1 LLATSAKLKLKSIL
15 DSKILNSI
23 PMTDINNLIEELK
36 NTKLAY
42 QESLQNSQFKAG
54 FLGRIS
60 HEIRS
65 PLSSLMGLHQL
76 IINDLCESKEEEREF
91 IEEAYKYAKKLM
103 GIIDQLTEISK
114 LEVGKLTLE
123 IQKINLSELLRDIQE
138 IMVLQAANHNLKLK
152 LTHIKDNVIVNVDR
166 EKLTNTLF
174 FLLEAVI
181 DYSQMGEITL
191 TVITKEDSNQ
201 AIINIDFPS
210 QHLTISENIDL
221 IKPSIEELKQLNTLP
236 QLSNGMKII
245 LAKTLLEMM
254 AGKLVLNSHQDSE
267 NSIQWQIFLPLETL

>member
-1 LLATSAKLKLKSIL
+1 
-15 DSKILNSI
+15 
-23 PMTDINNLIEELK
+23 MTDINNLTEELK

-42 QESLQNSQFKAG
+42 QESLQNSKFKAG

-103 GIIDQLTEISK
+103 GIIDQLTEVSK
-114 LEVGKLTLE
+114 LEVGRLTLE
-123 IQKINLSELLRDIQE
+123 IQKVNLSELLGDIQE
-138 IMVLQAANHNLKLK
+138 IMALQAANSNLKLK
-152 LTHIKDNVIVNVDR
+152 LTDIEDNVIVNVDR
-166 EKLTNTLF
+166 EKLTNTFF
-174 FLLEAVI
+174 FLLETVI

-191 TVITKEDSNQ
+191 TVITKKDSKQ
-201 AIINIDFPS
+201 AMINIDFPS
-210 QHLTISENIDL
+210 QFLTISENIDL
-221 IKPSIEELKQLNTLP
+221 IKPPIEELKQLNTLP
-236 QLSNGMKII
+236 QLSNGMKIM
-245 LAKTLLEMM
+245 LAETLLEMM
-254 AGKLVLNSHQDSE
+254 AGKLVLNSHQDNE

>member
-1 LLATSAKLKLKSIL
+1 
-15 DSKILNSI
+15 
-23 PMTDINNLIEELK
+23 MTDIKNLTEELK

-65 PLSSLMGLHQL
+65 PLSSLMSLHQL
-76 IINDLCESKEEEREF
+76 IINDLCESQEEEREF
-91 IEEAYKYAKKLM
+91 IEEAYKCAKKLM
-103 GIIDQLTEISK
+103 GIIDQLTEVSK
-114 LEVGKLTLE
+114 LEVGRLTLE
-123 IQKINLSELLRDIQE
+123 IQKVNLSELLGDIQE
-138 IMVLQAANHNLKLK
+138 IMVLQAANRNLKLK
-152 LTHIKDNVIVNVDR
+152 LEEMEDNVIVNVDR

-174 FLLEAVI
+174 FLLEVVI

-191 TVITKEDSNQ
+191 TVVTKEDSRQ

-221 IKPSIEELKQLNTLP
+221 IKLPMEELKQLNSLP

-245 LAKTLLEMM
+245 LGETLLKMM
-254 AGKLVLNSHQDSE
+254 EGKLVLNSNKE
-267 NSIQWQIFLPLETL
+267 NDNATQWQIFLPLETL